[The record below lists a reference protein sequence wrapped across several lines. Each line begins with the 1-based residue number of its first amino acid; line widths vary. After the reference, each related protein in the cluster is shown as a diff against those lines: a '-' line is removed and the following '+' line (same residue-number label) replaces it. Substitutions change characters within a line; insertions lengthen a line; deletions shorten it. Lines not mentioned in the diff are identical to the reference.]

1 MTERRIATRAFC
13 TVLLVTLLSACAAV
27 PSAAPPT
34 TVTRPAPPMASA
46 YGKPTMLTGMDAR
59 RLIQMFG
66 APRLDIRDPH
76 VRKLQFANG
85 RCILDAYLYAPAKG
99 KEPVVSYADS
109 RQVNGTDMDPAAC
122 ASLLAAK

>member
-1 MTERRIATRAFC
+1 MIEWRTMRRASGPG
-13 TVLLVTLLSACAAV
+13 LLIMALSACAAV
-27 PSAAPPT
+27 PSAPPPT
-34 TVTRPAPPMASA
+34 AATRPAVPMAGA

-66 APRLDIRDPH
+66 TPRLDIRDPH

-85 RCILDAYLYAPAKG
+85 RCILDTYLYAPAKG

-109 RQVNGTDMDPAAC
+109 RQPSGMEMDPAAC
-122 ASLLAAK
+122 AALLAAK

>member
-1 MTERRIATRAFC
+1 MTELRMIRHNMAAA
-13 TVLLVTLLSACAAV
+13 LLLLALSACAAV
-27 PSAAPPT
+27 PDSRAP
-34 TVTRPAPPMASA
+34 VATRPPPPMASA

-66 APRLDIRDPH
+66 QPRLDIRDPH

-85 RCILDAYLYAPAKG
+85 RCVLDAYLYAPVKG

-109 RQVNGTDMDPAAC
+109 RLPNGNDMDPAAC
-122 ASLLAAK
+122 AALLAVK

>member
-1 MTERRIATRAFC
+1 MTERRIAAHTTA
-13 TVLLVTLLSACAAV
+13 TGVLILALSACAAV
-27 PSAAPPT
+27 PDAAPPPAAA
-34 TVTRPAPPMASA
+34 RPAPPMASA

-66 APRLDIRDPH
+66 QPRLDIRDPH

-109 RQVNGTDMDPAAC
+109 RLPNGNDMDPAAC
-122 ASLLAAK
+122 ASLLAVK